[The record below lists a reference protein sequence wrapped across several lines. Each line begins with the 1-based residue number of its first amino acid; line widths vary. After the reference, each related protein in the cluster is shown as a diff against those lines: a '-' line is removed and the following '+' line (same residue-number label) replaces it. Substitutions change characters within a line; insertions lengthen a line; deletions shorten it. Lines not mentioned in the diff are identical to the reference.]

1 GMMYARR
8 LMLLDEPTAALGV
21 RETKGTLDVIRSV
34 AAQGI
39 GVLVISH
46 SIDDVFAIAD
56 RIVVLRLGRVVF
68 DGATQT
74 TTPDQVVG
82 HITGGIM
89 GSTR

>member
-1 GMMYARR
+1 MMYARR

-56 RIVVLRLGRVVF
+56 RVVVLRLGRVAF
-68 DGATQT
+68 DGLTLE

-82 HITGGIM
+82 HITGGTM
-89 GSTR
+89 GVVR